1 MKGNVIGF
9 DPDSNI
15 GAISGHDGQ
24 RYEFVRLEWRGPN
37 APSRGAVVDFMP
49 AEGRAMQ
56 IYPVGD
62 RGDPAEG
69 REHQAHLYP
78 LSGQSDRRPYQHR
91 RLIMA
96 YVNRADAPDW
106 V

>member
-37 APSRGAVVDFMP
+37 APSRGAGVDFMP
-49 AEGRAMQ
+49 AGGRAMQ
-56 IYPVGD
+56 IYPGGD
-62 RGDPAEG
+62 RGDPAG
-69 REHQAHLYP
+69 GGNAKLIYI
-78 LSGQSDRRPYQHR
+78 PYLV
-91 RLIMA
+91 RLIGGPTSIVGFIIGH
-96 YVNRADAPDW
+96 VNRID
-106 V
+106 